1 MDDDGEFLLTLLHE
15 DLAVVCPEVLPR
27 LVHASQQL
35 SCGAH
40 QVLIYVDL
48 VRINL
53 KSKLGFNKIWPLKEA
68 MYITL
73 W

>member
-15 DLAVVCPEVLPR
+15 DLAVVCPEELESRLLPR

-48 VRINL
+48 VAGVAISQILARRSL
-53 KSKLGFNKIWPLKEA
+53 H
-68 MYITL
+68 
-73 W
+73 